1 VMGFRVLA
9 FRFVFFFFFE
19 IPFIATLRVNP
30 YVGTTVLI

>member
-1 VMGFRVLA
+1 V
-9 FRFVFFFFFE
+9 FFFFE